1 MSIKGTLYFETGRAT
16 TEYGHSIVTM
26 FERIAPDIQA
36 DLPACSREVD
46 AEVDL
51 RKQLTKHDGIFVSVR
66 NWYEPQAP
74 WSLGSDVV
82 YFARPRSVTQY
93 FFSE

>member
-16 TEYGHSIVTM
+16 TEHGHSIVTM

-36 DLPACSREVD
+36 DLLACSRKVD

-66 NWYEPQAP
+66 N
-74 WSLGSDVV
+74 
-82 YFARPRSVTQY
+82 
-93 FFSE
+93 